1 MASFAR
7 VNPRTHAREP
17 QSGPAPQDRRS
28 TPKGLSLLASHG
40 ALYLLT
46 LVGALAP
53 LPLSV
58 NLAFSIANGVLIA
71 LLFILGHDAA
81 HGSLVRKRHLNRWLA
96 RLAFIPCAHSVSL
109 WRTIHNHGHH
119 ARTNLKGVDTVWAPM
134 SKAEYDAASPA
145 RRWLERVYRGPWGPL
160 IYYYGEF
167 WLHRMLLP
175 LAPDVRGEWKRHL
188 PDCLFALCGLVLTL
202 AGILVAG
209 HALTPTRP
217 LWEVL
222 IVGWVVP
229 FAVWNYLMAFTIYL
243 NHTHPEIQ
251 WFANEAMWQRFKGNA
266 VDTVFVR
273 MPVNLAPLYT
283 KVMAHTAHHQQVR
296 VPVYALLDAQED
308 LTQSGVPLIVYTL
321 TPGAYRAIYRA
332 CKLFDFERMSWT
344 DFNGVPSRSQ
354 SGTC

>member
-119 ARTNLKGVDTVWAPM
+119 ARTNLKGSGHTR
-134 SKAEYDAASPA
+134 SFASCFLTCRFA
-145 RRWLERVYRGPWGPL
+145 SRR
-160 IYYYGEF
+160 F
-167 WLHRMLLP
+167 
-175 LAPDVRGEWKRHL
+175 
-188 PDCLFALCGLVLTL
+188 
-202 AGILVAG
+202 
-209 HALTPTRP
+209 
-217 LWEVL
+217 
-222 IVGWVVP
+222 
-229 FAVWNYLMAFTIYL
+229 
-243 NHTHPEIQ
+243 
-251 WFANEAMWQRFKGNA
+251 
-266 VDTVFVR
+266 
-273 MPVNLAPLYT
+273 
-283 KVMAHTAHHQQVR
+283 
-296 VPVYALLDAQED
+296 
-308 LTQSGVPLIVYTL
+308 VPL
-321 TPGAYRAIYRA
+321 GARLRYRLR
-332 CKLFDFERMSWT
+332 
-344 DFNGVPSRSQ
+344 
-354 SGTC
+354 